1 MQDIS
6 SGSSWTFERPFH
18 FESNGSLEQVVRSLA
33 SLEEE
38 GGFFRSSRNDIS
50 ILPLREG
57 YTFRYRIR
65 RRNKS
70 SLYTTAVGEGQV
82 WQAQDGPVIVEGQ
95 ALIEPWSLYGSIALF
110 VFLTFLF
117 SMIGRGFFGFFP
129 LIMLAVGAFMIFRY
143 YTDRNLVIDR
153 IGEAVASTHDVAD
166 MFRRDKDKRAPFS
179 EKSKN
184 TRLNVNETVNPNS
197 VWNEAISEYEDD
209 QDYDGER

>member
-1 MQDIS
+1 MYDQANS
-6 SGSSWTFERPFH
+6 SSWSFERPFH
-18 FESNGSLEQVVRSLA
+18 FESNGSLEDVVRSLA

-38 GGFFRSSRNDIS
+38 GGFFRSSRNDMS

-82 WQAQDGPVIVEGQ
+82 WQAVDGPVIVEGQ
-95 ALIEPWSLYGSIALF
+95 AQIEPWSLYSSMGIFIFITILIG
-110 VFLTFLF
+110 LF
-117 SMIGRGFFGFFP
+117 SRGLFGIFP
-129 LIMLAVGAFMIFRY
+129 LIMLIAGAFMIFRY
-143 YTDRNLVIDR
+143 YADRNLVVER
-153 IGEAVASTHDVAD
+153 IGDAVANTHSVSD
-166 MFRRDKDKRAPFS
+166 MFRRDKDKRAPQV

-184 TRLNVNETVNPNS
+184 TRLNVKETLRPDS

-209 QDYDGER
+209 GTYDEER

>member
-1 MQDIS
+1 MQDQLN
-6 SGSSWTFERPFH
+6 GSSWTFERPFH

-38 GGFFRSSRNDIS
+38 GGFFKSSRNDIS

-57 YTFRYRIR
+57 YSFRYRIR

-110 VFLTFLF
+110 VFITFLF
-117 SMIGRGFFGFFP
+117 SMIGRGFFSFFP

-153 IGEAVASTHDVAD
+153 IGEAVANTHNIAD
-166 MFRRDKDKRAPFS
+166 MFRRDKDKRAPLN

-184 TRLNVNETVNPNS
+184 IRLNVNETVNPNS

-209 QDYDGER
+209 RGER

>member
-1 MQDIS
+1 MYEQPNT
-6 SGSSWTFERPFH
+6 SSWSFERPFH

-33 SLEEE
+33 QLEEE

-82 WQAQDGPVIVEGQ
+82 WQAEHGPVIIEGQ
-95 ALIEPWSLYGSIALF
+95 AMIESWSLYGTIGLI
-110 VFLTFLF
+110 VFMTFIF
-117 SMIGRGFFGFFP
+117 SFIGRGFFGFFP
-129 LIMLAVGAFMIFRY
+129 LIMLAVGAFMIYRY
-143 YTDRNLVIDR
+143 YSDRNLVIDH
-153 IGEAVASTHDVAD
+153 IAEAVANTHNVAD
-166 MFRRDKDKRAPFS
+166 MFRRDKDKRAPS
-179 EKSKN
+179 VEKSKN

-209 QDYDGER
+209 QNYGGER